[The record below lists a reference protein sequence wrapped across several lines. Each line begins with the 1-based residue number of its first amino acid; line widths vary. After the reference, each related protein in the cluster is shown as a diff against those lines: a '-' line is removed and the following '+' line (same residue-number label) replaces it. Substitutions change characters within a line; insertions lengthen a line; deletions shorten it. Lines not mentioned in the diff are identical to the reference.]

1 MDGSLCFRSPRS
13 SADAQPGAIQDMSG
27 EHVAEQ
33 GGCEHRI
40 CSPEESPSHTG
51 LEVTARDAVRH
62 LRASFQPD
70 FTHVAKSHCFGKHEA
85 LQGQVPFGQENLHK
99 RKGEL
104 LEAGFD

>member
-1 MDGSLCFRSPRS
+1 
-13 SADAQPGAIQDMSG
+13 
-27 EHVAEQ
+27 
-33 GGCEHRI
+33 
-40 CSPEESPSHTG
+40 
-51 LEVTARDAVRH
+51 VRH

-70 FTHVAKSHCFGKHEA
+70 FTHVVKSHCFGKHEA